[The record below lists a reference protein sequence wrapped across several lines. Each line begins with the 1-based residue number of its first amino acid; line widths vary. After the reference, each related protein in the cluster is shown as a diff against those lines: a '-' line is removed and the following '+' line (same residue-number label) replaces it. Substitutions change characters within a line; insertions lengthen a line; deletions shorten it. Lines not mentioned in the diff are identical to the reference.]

1 MWPFGAGGVNYH
13 FVYHPPHLN
22 VKVLPAWF
30 KQKCREKYQA
40 FYPWWEAN
48 WELGVP
54 GWHKGKVTYEQWR
67 NASYGISRLEGMLS
81 FMESEDWTQRLPEM
95 KEFLD
100 LCDAQRGIHFAEVF
114 PEMKDIFNE

>member
-1 MWPFGAGGVNYH
+1 M
-13 FVYHPPHLN
+13 
-22 VKVLPAWF
+22 
-30 KQKCREKYQA
+30 
-40 FYPWWEAN
+40 
-48 WELGVP
+48 GVP
-54 GWHKGKVTYEQWR
+54 EWHKGKVTYEQWR
-67 NASYGISRLEGMLS
+67 NASYGISRLEGMIS